1 MRPDDLIRPISP
13 DAPCG
18 PDLLAED
25 DDAFLDYYFNV
36 EDRLPT
42 SYYNI
47 SRGTLFD
54 PRSIDQRAESAQIDA
69 LLARSRDLR
78 LLVIEAKFQIL
89 SGRLKG
95 FATALEGIARV
106 LETFPAEVHPR
117 IAADSQDRRN
127 AIEELNTLAG
137 VVHPLEY
144 ATLFTDRRAGDI
156 LYRAYATGSGKLPL
170 RENEEPGDA
179 GLALQALS
187 SSDNTEEVDG
197 LFRLLSG
204 MLEAVARITTI
215 CQTGPHPFVPRLDRL
230 TERIGDMIAM
240 VQQARPDL
248 GGSAPAA
255 PPAAAGAPAGAAA
268 APAGALPAAAPL
280 PPLAVPTH
288 AAARAVLEQVG
299 RYFARF
305 EPGALSMVLVT
316 QARLLI
322 GRPLVEAL
330 DVLMES
336 SADGAMI
343 EFGTEG
349 FRIPMSRM
357 RMLSEEG
364 GSTALEDDEA
374 EPFAAPQIQSREQVA
389 EALKGVEEFF
399 RLREPASPV
408 PILLFKARN
417 LLNKDFHAIVREL
430 LPPDAD

>member
-1 MRPDDLIRPISP
+1 MAGRYRAVDTGQSFPALEERIL
-13 DAPCG
+13 G
-18 PDLLAED
+18 WWKE
-25 DDAFLDYYFNV
+25 
-36 EDRLPT
+36 
-42 SYYNI
+42 
-47 SRGTLFD
+47 
-54 PRSIDQRAESAQIDA
+54 RSIFEKSLES
-69 LLARSRDLR
+69 
-78 LLVIEAKFQIL
+78 
-89 SGRLKG
+89 
-95 FATALEGIARV
+95 
-106 LETFPAEVHPR
+106 
-117 IAADSQDRRN
+117 
-127 AIEELNTLAG
+127 
-137 VVHPLEY
+137 
-144 ATLFTDRRAGDI
+144 RAGDSEWVFYEGPPTANGRPGVHHVLARVFKDI
-156 LYRAYATGSGKLPL
+156 YPRYKTMRGYYVARKAGWDCHGLPVEL
-170 RENEEPGDA
+170 EIE
-179 GLALQALS
+179 
-187 SSDNTEEVDG
+187 
-197 LFRLLSG
+197 RLLG
-204 MLEAVARITTI
+204 FDHKEQIEAYGVAE
-215 CQTGPHPFVPRLDRL
+215 FNRLCRESVTAYVDDWNRL

-374 EPFAAPQIQSREQVA
+374 EPFATPQIQSREQVA